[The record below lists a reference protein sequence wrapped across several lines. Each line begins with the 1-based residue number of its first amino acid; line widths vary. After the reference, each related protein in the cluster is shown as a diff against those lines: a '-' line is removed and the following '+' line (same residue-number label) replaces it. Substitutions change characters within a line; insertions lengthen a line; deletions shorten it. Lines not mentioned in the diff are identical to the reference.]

1 MGTAVVF
8 PGQGAQYLGMGQEFF
23 KVSPKAR
30 DILQECSEGSGLDLD
45 TLITYGPKEVLAQ
58 TINTQPAIYAVSLAI
73 YQALNI
79 KPDYLA
85 GFSLGQYS
93 ALAASGVFSI
103 KEGARLL
110 KLRGQFMQ
118 EATPNGQMG
127 AILGLDCHTVKKI
140 VAEVED
146 YVAVA
151 NINCPLQVVVSGTQK
166 GVNRALE
173 TAKKQGAKRIVQLN
187 VSGAFHCS
195 LMESAALKLKKVLDE
210 TEFGNLEIPVIGNE
224 TAKEIVN
231 VKTSLLT
238 QLTSPVLWQESIEY
252 LIQKGVKRFIEVGPG
267 KVLSGLIKKIDNSL
281 AVINIEVP
289 EDLAKLR

>member
-23 KVSPKAR
+23 RVSQKAR
-30 DILQECSEGSGLDLD
+30 VILKECSEGSGLDLD

-58 TINTQPAIYAVSLAI
+58 TTNTQPAIYAVSLAI
-73 YQALNI
+73 YRELNLV
-79 KPDYLA
+79 PDYLA

-93 ALAASGVFSI
+93 ALAASGAFSI

-118 EATPNGQMG
+118 EASPSGQMG
-127 AILGLDCHTVKKI
+127 AILGLDYQTVKEI
-140 VAEVED
+140 VAEVHD

-151 NINCPLQVVVSGTQK
+151 NINCPLQVVVSGTQN
-166 GVNRALE
+166 GVNQALE
-173 TAKKQGAKRIVQLN
+173 IAKQQGAKRTVKLE
-187 VSGAFHCS
+187 VSGAFHCH
-195 LMESAALKLKKVLDE
+195 LMESAVLKLKKVLDE
-210 TEFGNLEIPVIGNE
+210 TELGNLEIPVIGNE
-224 TAKEIVN
+224 TAKEIEN

-252 LIQKGVKRFIEVGPG
+252 LAQKGIKRYIEVGPG

-281 AVINIEVP
+281 EVINIEVP

>member
-23 KVSPKAR
+23 RVSQKAR
-30 DILQECSEGSGLDLD
+30 VILKECSEGSGLDLD

-58 TINTQPAIYAVSLAI
+58 TTNTQPAIYAVSLAI
-73 YQALNI
+73 YRELNLV
-79 KPDYLA
+79 PDYLA

-93 ALAASGVFSI
+93 ALAASGAFSI

-118 EATPNGQMG
+118 EASPSGQMG
-127 AILGLDCHTVKKI
+127 AILGLDYQTVKEI
-140 VAEVED
+140 VAEVHD

-151 NINCPLQVVVSGTQK
+151 NINCPLQVVVSGTQN
-166 GVNRALE
+166 GVNQALE
-173 TAKKQGAKRIVQLN
+173 IAKQQGAKRTVKLE
-187 VSGAFHCS
+187 VSGAFHCH
-195 LMESAALKLKKVLDE
+195 LMESAVLKLKKVLDE
-210 TEFGNLEIPVIGNE
+210 TELGNLEIPVIGNE
-224 TAKEIVN
+224 TAKEIEN

-252 LIQKGVKRFIEVGPG
+252 LAQKGIKRYIEIGPG

-281 AVINIEVP
+281 EVINIEVP

>member
-23 KVSPKAR
+23 RVSQKAR
-30 DILQECSEGSGLDLD
+30 DILKECSEGSGLDLD

-58 TINTQPAIYAVSLAI
+58 TTNTQPAIYAVSLAI
-73 YQALNI
+73 HQALNLV
-79 KPDYLA
+79 PDYLA

-118 EATPNGQMG
+118 EASPNGQMG
-127 AILGLDCHTVKKI
+127 AILGLDCQTVKEI
-140 VAEVED
+140 VAEVHD

-166 GVNRALE
+166 GVNRVLE
-173 TAKKQGAKRIVQLN
+173 IAKQQGAKRTVKLE
-187 VSGAFHCS
+187 VSGAFHCN
-195 LMESAALKLKKVLDE
+195 LMEIAALKLKKVLDE
-210 TEFGNLEIPVIGNE
+210 TELGNLGIPVIGNE
-224 TAKEIVN
+224 TAKEIDD

-252 LIQKGVKRFIEVGPG
+252 LAQKGIKRFIEVGPG

-281 AVINIEVP
+281 EVINIEVP